1 MTVYQKFKQIGKLE
15 SFFKIYFPS
24 ILGLILTSVS
34 SSGYGALGFTGLI
47 GFTQASVRAFGRTR
61 NKEQQWKHSSSGFHC
76 NAVWA

>member
-61 NKEQQWKHSSSGFHC
+61 NNSGNTLVLVSIAMLC
-76 NAVWA
+76 GLKK